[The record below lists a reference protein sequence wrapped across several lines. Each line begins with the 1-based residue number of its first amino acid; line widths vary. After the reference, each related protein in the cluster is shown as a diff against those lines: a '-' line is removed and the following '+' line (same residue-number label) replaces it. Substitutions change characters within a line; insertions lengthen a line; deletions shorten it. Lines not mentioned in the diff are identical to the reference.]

1 MLVFLATVS
10 SSVSSGGLA
19 AFVSAGGES
28 ACIVDA
34 GGRAVFAVEAAAGE
48 RLSYPA
54 FSDYRLVCVSSTM
67 GLVQHDILT
76 GEQAILS
83 SERTGAPWYSSA
95 GDLWYTIDG
104 YLYKNGVSTEV
115 AVPAFHV
122 SVENGI
128 AVFTDRGDC
137 LHILSLINGE
147 DRVIQGFRFFSPVV
161 LTSGNVIVP
170 SLTGEI
176 VFVPFGRE
184 PVVVASGEQPC
195 WSYSN
200 DGLFFCVS
208 ADDGHSLTTAD
219 IWFVKPGEEPVQ
231 VTFTEDVLETKPSC
245 SGDLVWYVDA
255 VTGVPHSMRT
265 DVSSL

>member
-1 MLVFLATVS
+1 VLVFLAAVS

-28 ACIVDA
+28 ASIVDA
-34 GGRAVFAVEAAAGE
+34 GGKAVFAVEAAAGE

-54 FSDYRLVCVSSTM
+54 FSDYRLVCVSSTT

-76 GEQAILS
+76 GERVVLR
-83 SERTGAPWYSSA
+83 SERTGAPWISSA

-161 LTSGNVIVP
+161 LTSGSVIVS

-176 VFVPFGRE
+176 VFVPSGGE

-195 WSYSN
+195 WSN
-200 DGLFFCVS
+200 LHGGLFFCVS

-265 DVSSL
+265 DVSAL